1 MLNSWEGIGRLSA
14 DPEQRSSQS
23 GMMIANFTVCCDSG
37 YGGKK
42 KTEFAKCTSFDKL
55 ATICV
60 EYLKKGSLVYVR
72 GPMETRKWQDKDG
85 NDRYSTGIIVNE
97 MKILSP
103 HDSTKE
109 RHMQPPG
116 PPPRDEFDHPGES
129 VPF

>member
-1 MLNSWEGIGRLSA
+1 MLNSWEGIGRLAA
-14 DPEQRSSQS
+14 DPEQRSSQT

-37 YGGKK
+37 YGDKK

-55 ATICV
+55 AVICV

-85 NDRYSTGIIVNE
+85 NDRFSTGIIVNE

-103 HDSTKE
+103 KESNSPPTPPNPSQDSIGQE
-109 RHMQPPG
+109 
-116 PPPRDEFDHPGES
+116 